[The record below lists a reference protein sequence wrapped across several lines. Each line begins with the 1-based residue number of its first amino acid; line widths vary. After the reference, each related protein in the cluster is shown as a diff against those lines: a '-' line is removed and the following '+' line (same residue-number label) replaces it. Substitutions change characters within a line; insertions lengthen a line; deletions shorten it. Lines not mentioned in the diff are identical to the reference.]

1 MNYILTAFFIVIG
14 FILYENIRLYLCKK
28 SIPIRIQVNGTRGKS
43 ETVRLVHAAL
53 TAMGYRVLGK
63 TTGTV
68 PYWILPGGSF
78 KKINRIAPANIQEQY
93 KLIYKAKKMKCN
105 AVVAECMAVNQEFQ
119 SACARIIQPGITII
133 TNAYTDHVQEIGEN
147 EIQTLKTLLLSIP
160 QGSMVVLG
168 DISPDGKLFL
178 EVQAVMKNLKLYEKD
193 ESFTVQKNEFRFNVF
208 EDNIRTALKTAELLG
223 GNLDTSYQGMK
234 EVSPEVGS
242 FKFLKLNSSII
253 LANAFAANDLL
264 STEKLFEYSKKTF
277 PDKAMI
283 ALFNPRDDRQ
293 DRTLCFESFLMG
305 DRFKKILST
314 HRLPSKM
321 SKNIEYSVIKDV
333 RKIAEL
339 VPENSLVFG
348 FGNIRDISAWLMTL
362 EVER

>member
-28 SIPIRIQVNGTRGKS
+28 TIPIRIQVNGTRGKS

-53 TAMGYRVLGK
+53 TAMNYRVLGK

-105 AVVAECMAVNQEFQ
+105 AVVAECMAVNPEFQ
-119 SACARIIQPGITII
+119 SACARIVQPDITIL

-147 EIQTLKTLLLSIP
+147 EVQTLKTLLLSIP
-160 QGSMVVLG
+160 QGSRVVVG
-168 DISPDGKLFL
+168 DISPEGKLFL
-178 EVQAVMKNLKLYEKD
+178 DVQAVRKDLQLYEKD
-193 ESFTVQKNEFRFNVF
+193 DSFPVQKNDFKFNVF
-208 EDNIRTALKTAELLG
+208 EDNIRTALKTVELLG
-223 GNLDTSYQGMK
+223 GDLDASYEGMK

-242 FKFLKLNSSII
+242 FKFLKISNSVI

-264 STEKLFEYSKKTF
+264 STEKLFEYSKKIY
-277 PDKAMI
+277 PDKTMI
-283 ALFNPRDDRQ
+283 GLFNPRDDRQ
-293 DRTLCFESFLMG
+293 DRTLCFESFLADG
-305 DRFKKILST
+305 RFKKLLST

-321 SKNIEYSVIKDV
+321 GKNIEYTVIKDV
-333 RKIAEL
+333 RKISEL
-339 VPENSLVFG
+339 IPQNSLVFG